1 VVPDLVVEACGRQG
15 IAPVRDAF
23 ATPATHRFPA
33 YWTEKYDAFA
43 QPETKPRP
51 AFPWAKSPLSR
62 LDEVVTKAARE
73 GGHMLIA
80 HCTLRRN
87 GRAPNTL
94 GGPRSVLCAPRG
106 GALRKTVQCTSSER
120 PIRFRPPGGG
130 LELSCWIRAWSHDHS
145 SQDPLLPRPAPWRCP
160 NSHGHHRA
168 GTRARKLWRRTSTP
182 KTSLCVTGPG
192 SRAQTE
198 CAIRPTHGATSGWP
212 GHTVNNQDPSFFD
225 WPHLLGMSGALPPAG
240 AGASHDGR
248 SSAGGTS
255 FVRPRPSGLPGG
267 IYGDR
272 P

>member
-1 VVPDLVVEACGRQG
+1 VPDLVVEAYGRQS
-15 IAPVRDAF
+15 IAPVSDAF

-33 YWTEKYDAFA
+33 YWTKKYDAFA

-51 AFPWAKSPLSR
+51 ACPWAKSPFSR

-145 SQDPLLPRPAPWRCP
+145 SQDPLLPRPALLTGRSPSVPPGGPEGRD
-160 NSHGHHRA
+160 
-168 GTRARKLWRRTSTP
+168 TP
-182 KTSLCVTGPG
+182 GVVPPALG
-192 SRAQTE
+192 
-198 CAIRPTHGATSGWP
+198 RPHWI
-212 GHTVNNQDPSFFD
+212 
-225 WPHLLGMSGALPPAG
+225 ALPPAG
-240 AGASHDGR
+240 GRESGVPSRGA
-248 SSAGGTS
+248 
-255 FVRPRPSGLPGG
+255 
-267 IYGDR
+267 
-272 P
+272 